1 MSASDGGW
9 GHLEGVSIHVLVS
22 MLAVQYRQGPRRGR
36 HLEHLPVA
44 SVMPALLPAWRPGSK
59 SHHPKTKSWVETL
72 LPLMTQ
78 LWRSQSFCHSPSVRS
93 ESQRPVVFKR
103 RRTRPISCQKTHQST
118 CGHVSKHHTGVS
130 SSGATG
136 NISQPSR
143 NLDTSNSRWELPL
156 IVPGFGLK
164 NITQLD
170 IFFGKPLE
178 VPPLGGSRNMKAR
191 RTQIPGLQGSPL

>member
-1 MSASDGGW
+1 MST
-9 GHLEGVSIHVLVS
+9 
-22 MLAVQYRQGPRRGR
+22 LAVQYQQGPRRGR
-36 HLEHLPVA
+36 KLEHLPVA

-59 SHHPKTKSWVETL
+59 SHEPKTMSWVETP
-72 LPLMTQ
+72 LPLMVQ

-103 RRTRPISCQKTHQST
+103 RRIRPISCRKTHQST
-118 CGHVSKHHTGVS
+118 CGHVSKHHTVYSPS
-130 SSGATG
+130 SSGATS

-143 NLDTSNSRWELPL
+143 DLDTSNSRWELPL

-170 IFFGKPLE
+170 VFLWKSHLWGA
-178 VPPLGGSRNMKAR
+178 LGIRKHVGPKY
-191 RTQIPGLQGSPL
+191 QGYRVSHFINISSHVER